1 MTNKLLLFP
10 YRFKR
15 IGWIIL
21 IPAAIIG
28 IMMWF
33 DGFEGIPSYLLPEAF
48 NYCSADNQYYNLC
61 HGETITRVLNN
72 IALIGILIGT
82 TLVCCSREK
91 VEDEM
96 IGIIRLNSLLAA
108 FYANTTA
115 VCLAALFIYDLTFLE
130 VMLCELIALPVL
142 FTVIFRIRLYMLK
155 KDSDNEK

>member
-1 MTNKLLLFP
+1 MTNELLLFP

-21 IPAAIIG
+21 IPATIIG

-33 DGFEGIPSYLLPEAF
+33 DGFQGIPSYLLPEAI
-48 NYCSADNQYYNLC
+48 NSNAANQYYELC
-61 HGETITRVLNN
+61 HGETVTRVLNN
-72 IALIGILIGT
+72 IALIGVLIGT

-91 VEDEM
+91 VEDAM

-108 FYANTTA
+108 FYANTAA

-155 KDSDNEK
+155 KGSDDEK